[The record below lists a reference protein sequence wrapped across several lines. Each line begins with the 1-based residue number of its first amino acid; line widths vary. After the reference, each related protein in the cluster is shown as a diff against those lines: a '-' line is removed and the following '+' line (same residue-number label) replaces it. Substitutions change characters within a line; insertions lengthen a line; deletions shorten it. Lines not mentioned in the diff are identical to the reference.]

1 MNYFELFEIPVSFKV
16 NKDTIQKKYFELS
29 RKYHPDYFVNGT
41 VDEQN
46 EALQASAMLNKAYKV
61 FSREGDTIKYTL
73 ILKGLLE
80 EEEKYTLNP
89 SFLMEMMEINEQWAE
104 AKMSADEVQQK
115 VLRSIIEKK
124 ENIIRNPVQNILER
138 YVDGETPQEE
148 LLKVKDYYFKKKYLE
163 RLYRQM
169 DGKL

>member
-1 MNYFELFEIPVSFKV
+1 MNYFELFEIPISFKV

-29 RKYHPDYFVNGT
+29 RKYHPDYFINGT
-41 VDEQN
+41 AAQQN

-61 FSREGDTIKYTL
+61 FSREDDTIKYTL
-73 ILKGLLE
+73 ILKGLLV
-80 EEEKYTLNP
+80 EEEKYVLKP

-104 AKMSADEVQQK
+104 AKGSADEVHQK
-115 VLRSIIEKK
+115 ELRSLLEKT
-124 ENIIRNPVQNILER
+124 ETQIRNPVQNILAG
-138 YVDGETPQEE
+138 YVDGETSQEE

-163 RLYRQM
+163 RLSRQM

>member
-1 MNYFELFEIPVSFKV
+1 MNYFELFEIPVSLKV

-41 VDEQN
+41 TAQQN
-46 EALQASAMLNKAYKV
+46 EALQASAMLNKAYKI
-61 FSREGDTIKYTL
+61 FSREDDTIKYTL

-80 EEEKYTLNP
+80 EEEKYALKP

-104 AKMSADEVQQK
+104 AKISADEVHQK
-115 VLRSIIEKK
+115 TLRSLLEKT
-124 ENIIRNPVQNILER
+124 ETQIRNPVQNILAG
-138 YVDGETPQEE
+138 YVDGETPLEE
-148 LLKVKDYYFKKKYLE
+148 LLKVKDYYFKKKYLD
-163 RLYRQM
+163 RLSRQM